1 MKLSLTQRGQNETKS
16 NVNKRNE
23 KVFIKQ
29 EKRFG
34 FTWWK
39 DTKEISMIKIR
50 ALYYIF
56 ETSVKNYKVA

>member
-29 EKRFG
+29 EKTFG

>member
-34 FTWWK
+34 FT
-39 DTKEISMIKIR
+39 
-50 ALYYIF
+50 
-56 ETSVKNYKVA
+56 